1 MQDGCT
7 VLWHIC
13 RLVSCCGG
21 FCGDEE
27 GLPTLRF
34 QKSVLTMCTGSEC
47 FPADSFSKL
56 SPVLPRTLHRDLVG
70 WPVHGFAERK
80 DSSFFVLPGS
90 IHHINAA
97 MLHRKRA
104 WGHAVLSML
113 GRRAW
118 DSIFSLH
125 QEPNYLLIWDWTPC
139 TTDSAWAW

>member
-47 FPADSFSKL
+47 FPAESFSKL

-80 DSSFFVLPGS
+80 DSSFLCCPGVS
-90 IHHINAA
+90 ALQETCLGTCSAVNAWQKC
-97 MLHRKRA
+97 MGLH
-104 WGHAVLSML
+104 
-113 GRRAW
+113 
-118 DSIFSLH
+118 FSLG
-125 QEPNYLLIWDWTPC
+125 QEANYLMIWDWTPC